1 MAPDWWPDGEKS
13 KNPCT
18 PSPSHPAAMARA
30 IAGIPVAGRSAQ
42 ACLVVRRLAHAP
54 PRWGAPM
61 TQRTF
66 GDFWRGWCETNGLP
80 TKVVRQPIPAAPVQ
94 SDPDVQ
100 IMDAIAPAQKR
111 LRIGDHVECREL
123 AGVFRPCPCG

>member
-1 MAPDWWPDGEKS
+1 
-13 KNPCT
+13 
-18 PSPSHPAAMARA
+18 
-30 IAGIPVAGRSAQ
+30 
-42 ACLVVRRLAHAP
+42 
-54 PRWGAPM
+54 M

-123 AGVFRPCPCG
+123 AGVFRPCPCGSISFTVCEGKGPHPAALDCDNCHRGGRWLGRALVEVLA